1 MAAVLKGMRDVLSNY
16 LRNYMSQHTH
26 PANRALHLVG
36 VPLAPWGGI
45 YLLTRGQFGVAVVAF
60 GAGYGL
66 QYLGHRIEGNQMG
79 DWKLVKAL
87 AEQVTS
93 SRRAPAPAIAEERQA
108 A

>member
-1 MAAVLKGMRDVLSNY
+1 MTDMLKGMADVLSNY
-16 LRNYMSQHTH
+16 LRNYLSQHQH
-26 PANRALHLVG
+26 PANRALHVVG

-45 YLLTRGQFGVAVVAF
+45 YLLTRGQYGVAIVAF

-66 QYLGHRIEGNQMG
+66 QWLGHHIEGNQMG

-87 AEQVTS
+87 AEQVTGG
-93 SRRAPAPAIAEERQA
+93 RRAPVVVVEERQA

>member
-1 MAAVLKGMRDVLSNY
+1 MTDMLKGMADVLSNY

-26 PANRALHLVG
+26 PANRALHVVG

-45 YLLTRGQFGVAVVAF
+45 YLLTRGQYGVAIVAF

-66 QYLGHRIEGNQMG
+66 QWLGHHIEGNQMG

-87 AEQVTS
+87 AEQVTGG
-93 SRRAPAPAIAEERQA
+93 RRAPVVVVEERQA

>member
-1 MAAVLKGMRDVLSNY
+1 MADVLKGLRDVLCNY
-16 LRNYMSQHTH
+16 LGNYMSQHTH
-26 PANRALHLVG
+26 PANRALHVVG

-45 YLLTRGQFGVAVVAF
+45 YLLTRGQFGAAVVAF

-66 QYLGHRIEGNQMG
+66 QWLGHRIEGNQMG

-87 AEQVTS
+87 ADQVTS
-93 SRRAPAPAIAEERQA
+93 ARRAPARAIAEERQA